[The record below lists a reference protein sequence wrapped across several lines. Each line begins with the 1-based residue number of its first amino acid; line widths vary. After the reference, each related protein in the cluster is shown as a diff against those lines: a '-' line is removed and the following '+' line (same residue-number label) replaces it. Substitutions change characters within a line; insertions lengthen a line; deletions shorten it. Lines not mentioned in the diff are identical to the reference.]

1 MPKRDCTLQGLKASL
16 AQYAKH
22 HHRVRLT
29 ITSKAYS
36 TLALPFVLIAIE
48 TRFLD
53 GMGRKG
59 HGLFKRW
66 MK

>member
-1 MPKRDCTLQGLKASL
+1 LQGLKTYLVAFARHIHL
-16 AQYAKH
+16 VK
-22 HHRVRLT
+22 LT
-29 ITSKAYS
+29 ITSKVYN
-36 TLALPFVLIAIE
+36 TLALPFVLIVIE

-59 HGLFKRW
+59 HGLFKKW

>member
-1 MPKRDCTLQGLKASL
+1 LQGLKTYLVAFARHTHL
-16 AQYAKH
+16 VK
-22 HHRVRLT
+22 LT
-29 ITSKAYS
+29 ITNRVYS
-36 TLALPFVLIAIE
+36 TLALPYVLIAIE

-53 GMGRKG
+53 GMGKKG